1 MFAVVLV
8 VAFLGF
14 FADRGYQHIADRV
27 LAWRE

>member
-14 FADRGYQHIADRV
+14 FADRLYQRATRRL

>member
-1 MFAVVLV
+1 VLV

-14 FADRGYQHIADRV
+14 FADRLYQRATRRV

>member
-8 VAFLGF
+8 VAFMGF
-14 FADRGYQHIADRV
+14 FADRLYLLFVRRV